1 MTSSNKITIFTDG
14 ACKGNPGRGGWAAVL
29 FINGN
34 QHIEKGSEALT
45 TNNRMELMAAI
56 KGLEAAPSDKEV
68 ILYSDSTYLV
78 NTMTRNWKRNAN
90 HDLWERLDQ
99 LCKERE
105 VTWKWVRGHNGTPG
119 NEMADRTASI
129 EAGLSQRATA
139 EEDEKPLRPSPGSFR
154 RPTRPTPTPP
164 SNSSRRT
171 RRPRP

>member
-1 MTSSNKITIFTDG
+1 MTFSNKTIIFTDG

-29 FINGN
+29 LINRA
-34 QHIEKGSEALT
+34 HYIESGREPHT

-56 KGLEAAPSDKEV
+56 KGLEAAPPDKEV
-68 ILYSDSTYLV
+68 VIYSDSTYLV

-99 LCKERE
+99 LCKEHK

-119 NEMADRTASI
+119 NEMADRIASM
-129 EAGLSQRATA
+129 EAGLFQRVPDGEVERPPQASQHSSGRTRSA
-139 EEDEKPLRPSPGSFR
+139 PSPSPF
-154 RPTRPTPTPP
+154 
-164 SNSSRRT
+164 RRT